1 MTLIKKFKEQ
11 LRKVK
16 HEGEEGGKEDYL
28 LEICLSYLENAEV
41 Y

>member
-16 HEGEEGGKEDYL
+16 HEEEEGEKEAYL
-28 LEICLSYLENAEV
+28 LEICLFYLQNAQV
-41 Y
+41 